1 MGTTNQVH
9 HVQRPRDRRERRLRL
24 GFLAYFLWIIPAG
37 LTPVLLTDLQMPHIL
52 IGIVGGAQPCSYAG
66 LAGTLQ
72 NGPQSGTC
80 PWVLFIAGE

>member
-1 MGTTNQVH
+1 MSPANQVH
-9 HVQRPRDRRERRLRL
+9 HVQRPQGRRRWRVRF

-37 LTPVLLTDLQMPHIL
+37 LTPVLLTDLPMPHIL

-72 NGPQSGTC
+72 SSPQSGTC

>member
-1 MGTTNQVH
+1 
-9 HVQRPRDRRERRLRL
+9 
-24 GFLAYFLWIIPAG
+24 
-37 LTPVLLTDLQMPHIL
+37 MPHIL
-52 IGIVGGAQPCSYAG
+52 IGIVGGAQPCSYTG